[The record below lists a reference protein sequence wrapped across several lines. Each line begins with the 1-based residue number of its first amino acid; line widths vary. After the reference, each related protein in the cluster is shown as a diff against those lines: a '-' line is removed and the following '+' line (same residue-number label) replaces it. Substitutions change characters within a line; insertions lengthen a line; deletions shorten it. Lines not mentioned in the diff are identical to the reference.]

1 MLAGIGNTNTYW
13 RDCPAV
19 NVWVWAYCWRT
30 LFPAASLIS
39 TSTMMLAAGCVLV
52 LVIVV
57 VPEPDCPWGT
67 EAGAAVVPVTSNVSG
82 AAVPTVNAW
91 LLVFQAYS
99 VDQAVL
105 NTPMEAL

>member
-13 RDCPAV
+13 CDWPAV
-19 NVWVWAYCWRT
+19 KFWVWAYCWST
-30 LFPAASLIS
+30 LFPAASWIS
-39 TSTMMLAAGCVLV
+39 TSTMMFAAGCALV

-57 VPEPDCPWGT
+57 VTETDCPWGT
-67 EAGAAVVPVTSNVSG
+67 EAGAAVVPVTLNVSG
-82 AAVPTVNAW
+82 AAVPTVKAW

-99 VDQAVL
+99 VDQEAL